1 MNWLNENKEWIFS
14 GIGVLLISWIFNIIL
29 KVMKKNNN
37 KSTTQISGNNSAQ
50 IINNEGN
57 ITINNSL
64 NGKDKKNDR

>member
-50 IINNEGN
+50 IINNKGN

>member
-37 KSTTQISGNNSAQ
+37 KLTTQISGNNSAQ

>member
-37 KSTTQISGNNSAQ
+37 KSTTQISGNNSTQ

>member
-57 ITINNSL
+57 IAINNSL

>member
-1 MNWLNENKEWIFS
+1 MNWLNENKEWVFS

-37 KSTTQISGNNSAQ
+37 KSTTQISGNNSTQ

>member
-1 MNWLNENKEWIFS
+1 MNWLNENKEWVFS

-37 KSTTQISGNNSAQ
+37 KSTTQISGNNSTQ

-64 NGKDKKNDR
+64 NGKDKKNNR

>member
-37 KSTTQISGNNSAQ
+37 KSTTQISGNNSA
-50 IINNEGN
+50 
-57 ITINNSL
+57 
-64 NGKDKKNDR
+64 